1 MLGAMRKNVKG
12 FLVKAIIGLVVFAF
26 IGTIFLVWG
35 VGDQKEHK
43 GRIIANVFGE
53 EVPYQEYTNE
63 YRQLYEYYRNQFKGD
78 WSQDMAERFQLKKIA
93 LDNVINRRVMIHEAT
108 RQGISVNDEEVMNKI
123 RSMQIFF
130 QNGRFDPRMYARVL
144 EYGMHM
150 DATTFEHQ
158 IKRGLIIDRLR
169 ERLKAGIK
177 VSKRELLDMYSEQN
191 EKVEADYILLTP
203 DKFIS
208 EVSVVDD
215 EIQAYFEKH
224 EKEYELPQQRKI
236 RYVYIDSQSLKESLT
251 IDDESIQ
258 KHYETYKDKYRVPK
272 EVQARHILIKIN
284 PQEDEA
290 TKEATKDAAKKKAED
305 LLKRIKEGEDFAK
318 LAKEFSEDA
327 GSAVKGG
334 DLGYFGKG
342 RMTPNFEQ
350 AAFDM
355 GMGDVSAVVETPFG
369 YHIIKVEDIKAART
383 KPLEEVKQQILTQLL
398 DEKAWEE
405 AEDKAYNLVRSFYK
419 TGKLEEIAVKAE
431 YPVGQTEFAEGS
443 KIIPNIG
450 QSEEFGKAAFELKK
464 DDVSMPVRA
473 NTGFYVLR
481 LIEEIPPRI
490 PELAKIREEL
500 IQGLKKEKAEEKVKE
515 LAGEFSNKLQTG
527 KVDFTSLAK
536 EYKLTVKNTGEISH
550 QGYIK
555 GLGSNQELSNA
566 LFRLKEGEYTQAI
579 HTNRGYCIAVLKKR
593 ISVDL
598 NKFKEE
604 EESLR
609 EQSLRAKEQQLIS
622 VWVERTK
629 RENNIIIDYNK
640 V

>member
-35 VGDQKEHK
+35 VGDRKEHK

-123 RSMQIFF
+123 RSMPIFF
-130 QNGRFDPRMYARVL
+130 QNGRFDPRMYVRVL

-284 PQEDEA
+284 PREDEA

-334 DLGYFGKG
+334 DLGYFKKG
-342 RMTPNFEQ
+342 SMTPNFEQ
-350 AAFDM
+350 AVFDM
-355 GMGDVSAVVETPFG
+355 GIGDVSAVVETPFG

-536 EYKLTVKNTGEISH
+536 EYQLKVKNTGEISH

-555 GLGSNQELSNA
+555 GLGSNPEVNNA

>member
-12 FLVKAIIGLVVFAF
+12 FLVKAIIGVVVFAF

-43 GRIIANVFGE
+43 GRILANVFGE
-53 EVPYQEYTNE
+53 EVPYQEYTHE
-63 YRQLYEYYRNQFKGD
+63 YRQLYEYYRNQFKGN
-78 WSQDMAERFQLKKIA
+78 WSQDMAERLQLKKIA
-93 LDNVINRRVMIHEAT
+93 IDNVINRRVMIHEAT
-108 RQGISVNDEEVMNKI
+108 RQGISVNDEEVMDKI

-130 QNGRFDPRMYARVL
+130 RNGRFDPRMYARVL
-144 EYGMHM
+144 EFGMHM
-150 DATTFEHQ
+150 DAATFEHQ

-169 ERLKAGIK
+169 ERLKGGIK
-177 VSKRELLDMYSEQN
+177 VSKRELLDIYSEQN
-191 EKVEADYILLTP
+191 EKVEADYILLAP
-203 DKFIS
+203 AKFIS
-208 EVSVVDD
+208 EVSVADD

-224 EKEYELPQQRKI
+224 EKDYELPQQRKI
-236 RYVYIDSQSLKESLT
+236 RYIYIDSQSLKESLT
-251 IDDESIQ
+251 IDEEPIQ
-258 KHYETYKDKYRVPK
+258 KHYETYKEKYRVPK

-284 PQEDEA
+284 PQDDEA
-290 TKEATKDAAKKKAED
+290 TKEAAKKKTED

-334 DLGYFGKG
+334 DVGYFKKG
-342 RMTPNFEQ
+342 RMTPDFEQ

-355 GMGDVSAVVETPFG
+355 GKGEVSDVVETPFG

-383 KPLEEVKQQILTQLL
+383 KLLEEVKQQILTQLL
-398 DEKAWEE
+398 NEKAWEE

-419 TGKLEEIAVKAE
+419 TGQLEEIAVKAE

-443 KIIPNIG
+443 KTIPNIG

-464 DDVSMPVRA
+464 DEVSMLVRA
-473 NTGFYVLR
+473 NTGFYILR

-490 PELAKIREEL
+490 PELAKIREEVV
-500 IQGLKKEKAEEKVKE
+500 QGLKKEKAEEKVKE

-536 EYKLTVKNTGEISH
+536 EYQLTVKNTGEISH

-579 HTNRGYCIAVLKKR
+579 NTNRGYCIAVLKKR

-609 EQSLRAKEQQLIS
+609 EQTLRAKEQQLIS

-629 RENNIIIDYNK
+629 RENNIIVDYNN